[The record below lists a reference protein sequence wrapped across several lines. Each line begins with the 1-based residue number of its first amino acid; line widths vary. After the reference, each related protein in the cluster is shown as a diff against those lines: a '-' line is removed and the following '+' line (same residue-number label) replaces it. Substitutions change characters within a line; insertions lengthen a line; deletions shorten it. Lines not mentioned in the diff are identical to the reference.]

1 MKKSQLR
8 HIIKE
13 SIKELVKEQ
22 AGTTNYWRVFSEMCD
37 TSAMGPYQCINFPAG
52 VTPQPGDVYLTPT
65 GWTASG
71 GGGMGIT
78 YDNQTMFIWM
88 VMNQGCTP
96 FATSPTAVVSM
107 ANNSSCPR
115 CCHQEYWH
123 TNMGA
128 VPGGACWNAC
138 RRKDEVCCL
147 TGVSGQGQCMA
158 VPAGTCTQA
167 NLGTGYGG
175 GPFATM
181 ADCQASGCEG
191 GGNNP
196 CETFYSLPQ
205 AQQDGCC
212 QKCQGNISP
221 QDPCYQ
227 YCDCCPEDPPSEM
240 VKCACCDKDGLP
252 MSMQQMVP
260 ANPGCTGAENTY
272 YAGLGVT
279 NCALHQASGGLGP
292 KCKKPPVGNPDMPN
306 LMFER
311 FQKIANIR

>member
-1 MKKSQLR
+1 MKKAQLR

-138 RRKDEVCCL
+138 R
-147 TGVSGQGQCMA
+147 
-158 VPAGTCTQA
+158 
-167 NLGTGYGG
+167 
-175 GPFATM
+175 
-181 ADCQASGCEG
+181 
-191 GGNNP
+191 P

-227 YCDCCPEDPPSEM
+227 YCDCCPEDPPPEM

-260 ANPGCTGAENTY
+260 ANPGCTGAENTH

-292 KCKKPPVGNPDMPN
+292 KCKKPPVRNPDMPD